1 MAAKLNKN
9 FVSKS
14 NSTRCIGK
22 DWEKV
27 AGSFLKSKG
36 LEILEYNFNLK
47 IGEIDI
53 IALDGNYLVFVE
65 VKYRKS
71 YSYGLPSQAVNRSK
85 QKKIR
90 QTAEIYI
97 LKSSFRTPPLCRFD
111 VISICTENGLEIEW
125 IKDAF

>member
-9 FVSKS
+9 FVSKSNS

-97 LKSSFRTPPLCRFD
+97 LKSSFKTPPPMQ
-111 VISICTENGLEIEW
+111 I
-125 IKDAF
+125 